1 MDNYEIK
8 DYKLV
13 GSVSSIKSSLFD
25 ITSLLNVKILD
36 LDEEIKKDND
46 PRKIK
51 IKEELNNRLKNIIDL
66 SDSFYGE
73 IIEID
78 KDFEGIDEE
87 VSLNNTD
94 IQVDNIPLEDEETVN
109 QDDLT
114 PEEDVQNDEAS
125 AEVDE
130 DIDEEDDTIEIS
142 DKAIDDL
149 INIDGKEEDDITEV
163 DLEAEEDLNEEGD
176 EPTEEVISENTDQ
189 EEPSAEEVEETP
201 IEEPQENNEEE
212 ISTEVIKEEK
222 PSEEENLVEDREEKT
237 EEENSTEVIKEE
249 APSEEEKEENLAEE
263 PEEKTAE
270 EVTDTDKAI
279 AEQKENVTK
288 KEISYII
295 NKDNID
301 PAKAILVTSLQYEK
315 LLLSRDEQKT
325 LCKLRKYMI
334 MPGEKEKQ
342 EMNLEEMLSKA
353 ENLYKEGK
361 TSEAEELYNKISD
374 LNRK

>member
-1 MDNYEIK
+1 MDDYEIK
-8 DYKLV
+8 DYKLL

-36 LDEEIKKDND
+36 LDEEIKQDND
-46 PRKIK
+46 PRKIQ
-51 IKEELNNRLKNIIDL
+51 IKEELNNRLKNIIEL
-66 SDSFYGE
+66 SDSFYDE

-78 KDFEGIDEE
+78 KSFDGIDNE
-87 VSLNNTD
+87 VVLENKD
-94 IQVDNIPLEDEETVN
+94 IKIDSITKEIRQITNPNDV
-109 QDDLT
+109 T
-114 PEEDVQNDEAS
+114 PEEDVQSDETP

-130 DIDEEDDTIEIS
+130 DIDEDDDTIEIS

-149 INIDGKEEDDITEV
+149 INIDGKDEDDITEV
-163 DLEAEEDLNEEGD
+163 DLEDEEETEVKEESSDETAEEKVEEEKAEESTEEVKEEASND
-176 EPTEEVISENTDQ
+176 EESVEEETEVKEDGSDETSEEKVEEEKVEESTEKVKEETSNDEESVEEETEVKEEVPTEEV
-189 EEPSAEEVEETP
+189 
-201 IEEPQENNEEE
+201 
-212 ISTEVIKEEK
+212 KEDI
-222 PSEEENLVEDREEKT
+222 N
-237 EEENSTEVIKEE
+237 
-249 APSEEEKEENLAEE
+249 
-263 PEEKTAE
+263 
-270 EVTDTDKAI
+270 DTDKSI
-279 AEQKENVTK
+279 AEQKEKVTK

>member
-1 MDNYEIK
+1 MDDYEIK
-8 DYKLV
+8 DYKLL

-51 IKEELNNRLKNIIDL
+51 IKEELNTRLKNIIDL

-78 KDFEGIDEE
+78 KNFEGIDNEVTLENNDIKVDSITEE
-87 VSLNNTD
+87 TEEEIN
-94 IQVDNIPLEDEETVN
+94 EDLSTPEETV
-109 QDDLT
+109 QD
-114 PEEDVQNDEAS
+114 EEIPAMV
-125 AEVDE
+125 E
-130 DIDEEDDTIEIS
+130 DNIDDEDDTIEIS

-149 INIDGKEEDDITEV
+149 MNIDGKDEDDITEV
-163 DLEAEEDLNEEGD
+163 DLEDKVEEEQD
-176 EPTEEVISENTDQ
+176 EPTEEESQ
-189 EEPSAEEVEETP
+189 EEVEEPVEEEKPQEEIEKESEETP
-201 IEEPQENNEEE
+201 QEEIEESVEEEKVEESTEEVQEEPTTEVEEPVEEEPQKEVEE
-212 ISTEVIKEEK
+212 STETPVIEEK
-222 PSEEENLVEDREEKT
+222 SED
-237 EEENSTEVIKEE
+237 
-249 APSEEEKEENLAEE
+249 
-263 PEEKTAE
+263 
-270 EVTDTDKAI
+270 DTDKAI

-301 PAKAILVTSLQYEK
+301 PAKAILVTSLQYDK

-353 ENLYKEGK
+353 ESLYKEGK